1 MSTKMLVIGGTAFI
15 GRHTVEA
22 AIERGYEIT
31 LFTRGQTN
39 PKLFPELEHV
49 HGDRDG
55 GLGGLAGRSW
65 DVVLDTSGY
74 VPRVVRQSVELLE
87 PNIGT
92 YLYVSSLSVYG
103 NFSVKGLTENSPLVG
118 PPNPLDDETMANYGP
133 LKALCEPE
141 VTKVF
146 PDRSTLYRAHITVGP
161 FDNGLAMP
169 RMLERVADGG
179 AIVAPGSPDDPV
191 QWIDAR
197 DLAEFMLDT
206 YEKGTTGVFNVGCE
220 PMSMGEVLTAA
231 VEVLGNNAE
240 LVWCD
245 EDFLLAHG
253 VMPGAGP
260 PMWMPKNGPGS
271 GLNAIDVSKAYAQ
284 G

>member
-55 GLGGLAGRSW
+55 GLGGLASRSW

-141 VTKVF
+141 VFKIIR
-146 PDRSTLYRAHITVGP
+146 DRPRLSRAHITAGSCS
-161 FDNGLAMP
+161 NG
-169 RMLERVADGG
+169 VAFTRGL
-179 AIVAPGSPDDPV
+179 
-191 QWIDAR
+191 R
-197 DLAEFMLDT
+197 R
-206 YEKGTTGVFNVGCE
+206 
-220 PMSMGEVLTAA
+220 
-231 VEVLGNNAE
+231 
-240 LVWCD
+240 
-245 EDFLLAHG
+245 
-253 VMPGAGP
+253 GAG
-260 PMWMPKNGPGS
+260 GGV
-271 GLNAIDVSKAYAQ
+271 LVLA
-284 G
+284 